1 MQEAAS
7 AEAVA
12 VKQRIPGA
20 QLAVEVVISEQV
32 DVPEPETVAQTL
44 VAKVEVT
51 EQTRA
56 VPGTC

>member
-1 MQEAAS
+1 MQDAAS

-20 QLAVEVVISEQV
+20 QLAVEVVISVQV
-32 DVPEPETVAQTL
+32 ELPEPETVAQTL
-44 VAKVEVT
+44 VANVEVI

-56 VPGTC
+56 VPASC